1 MRVPNHEG
9 DEVLVTS
16 GPLAGRVGKVLKVDE
31 TAHMVTLVVEMFD
44 RETLV
49 DIDGTRLA
57 DPDAMDA
64 ASAEP

>member
-1 MRVPNHEG
+1 MRVPYYEG

-16 GPLAGRVGKVLKVDE
+16 GPLAGKVGKVMKIDE
-31 TAHMVTLVVEMFD
+31 TTHMVTLVVDIFD

-49 DIDGTRLA
+49 DIDVTRLA

-64 ASAEP
+64 ASAEL

>member
-1 MRVPNHEG
+1 MRVPYYEG

-16 GPLAGRVGKVLKVDE
+16 GPLAGKAGKVLKVDE
-31 TAHMVTLVVEMFD
+31 TTHTVTLAVEIFD

-49 DIDGTRLA
+49 DIDVTRLA

-64 ASAEP
+64 ASAEL